1 MKKATLISDIK
12 PEEIEKAEKREDL
25 DVGNKILYNMC
36 KEYPKHTDEEEII
49 GKIWL
54 IGRAYAAAI
63 ERCPVEIIY
72 PRDVGPPIKAIGERL
87 DEKLADITQHCQTD
101 GEYLFKMLRTH
112 KFFTNILHDITK
124 MSKRSL
130 ASKYLHFHAPNH
142 FYIYDSGVVQKISAY
157 DLPWK
162 ELKSVLSEKL
172 RETEYDEAY
181 LDYVAKA
188 HTLNEQLAKQNKGKW
203 LSPRTLDTLLSEV
216 IQSKSTSS
224 EA

>member
-1 MKKATLISDIK
+1 MREQMLVSAITSD
-12 PEEIEKAEKREDL
+12 EIQKAEKREGF

-36 KEYPKHTDEEEII
+36 REYPKHTDEEQII

-63 ERCPVEIIY
+63 ERCPKPITY
-72 PRDVGPPIKAIGERL
+72 PGDVGPKIKEHGEELDDRL
-87 DEKLADITQHCQTD
+87 ARVLEHSQIEE
-101 GEYLFKMLRTH
+101 EYLLKMLRTH
-112 KFFTNILHDITK
+112 KFFTDVLYKITD
-124 MSKRSL
+124 MYKRSL

-142 FYIYDSGVVQKISAY
+142 FYIYDSVVVQKISAF
-157 DLPWK
+157 DLPCK
-162 ELKSVLSEKL
+162 DLKAALAKKL
-172 RETEYDEAY
+172 GKSNYDEAY

-188 HTLNEQLAKQNKGKW
+188 HTINEQLAKQNNGEW

>member
-1 MKKATLISDIK
+1 MKKQMLVSDIK
-12 PEEIEKAEKREDL
+12 MEEIEKAENREGF

-36 KEYPKHTDEEEII
+36 REYPEHTNEEEII

-63 ERCPVEIIY
+63 ERCPKPITY
-72 PRDVGPPIKAIGERL
+72 PGDVGPKIKEHGEELDGRL
-87 DEKLADITQHCQTD
+87 ARVLEHSQTEE
-101 GEYLFKMLRTH
+101 EYLLNMLRTH
-112 KFFTNILHDITK
+112 KFFTDVLLKITDRH
-124 MSKRSL
+124 KRSL

-142 FYIYDSGVVQKISAY
+142 FYIYDSVVVQKISAF
-157 DLPWK
+157 DLPCK
-162 ELKSVLSEKL
+162 DLKAALAKKL
-172 RETEYDEAY
+172 GKSNYDEAY

-188 HTLNEQLAKQNKGKW
+188 HTLYEQLAKQNNGEW

>member
-1 MKKATLISDIK
+1 MKEQMRLSDITSD
-12 PEEIEKAEKREDL
+12 EIKQAEKRKGF

-36 KEYPKHTDEEEII
+36 REYPKHTDEEQII

-72 PRDVGPPIKAIGERL
+72 PRDVGPKIKEHG
-87 DEKLADITQHCQTD
+87 EKLDDQLASIIEHLQTKGD
-101 GEYLFKMLRTH
+101 YLLHMLRTH
-112 KFFTNILHDITK
+112 KYFTNVLFDITK
-124 MSKRSL
+124 MYKRSL

-142 FYIYDSGVVQKISAY
+142 FYIYDSVVVQKISAF
-157 DLPWK
+157 DLPCK
-162 ELKSVLSEKL
+162 DLKAALAKKL
-172 RETEYDEAY
+172 GKSNYDEAY

-188 HTLNEQLAKQNKGKW
+188 HTLNEQLAKQNNGEW